1 MQGDSVVGGTHR
13 IWISTKVQWRVLKA
27 LMIRSVMMRYGHD
40 SLGFFWLMGEPL
52 LLTGGVMVMWSIT
65 GAEGGHNISVVP
77 LALAGYS
84 FITMWRHIVG
94 HSVRAIHHNADLL
107 FHRNV
112 KILDVLFANS
122 LLEFVGI
129 SSAFLIAYAPLSLY
143 GVIDPIHD
151 PLLLFGGFALTA
163 WFSFSFGLIVTAIT
177 ELSEPASRVVAP
189 IMYIT
194 LPFTGVFFMVS
205 WLPDQYQNLILWSP
219 LVSCVEMI
227 RGGLFPPYFPT
238 YFHPWYVIICC
249 IVLTASGIPLV
260 HYAKEHAHN

>member
-177 ELSEPASRVVAP
+177 ELSETSQPRCRADHVHHPAFYGCVLHGELAARP
-189 IMYIT
+189 I
-194 LPFTGVFFMVS
+194 S
-205 WLPDQYQNLILWSP
+205 NLILWSP

-227 RGGLFPPYFPT
+227 RGGLFPPIFQRIFILGT
-238 YFHPWYVIICC
+238 
-249 IVLTASGIPLV
+249 L
-260 HYAKEHAHN
+260 